1 MYLAIIQ
8 CKVRSFLISFFI
20 IDFHPV
26 HLEILLD
33 FFLICCETS
42 NATAFNNTKLLAY
55 LVIHLQFWAYGSWDS
70 LFPISTSP
78 TANLMSPEHY
88 F

>member
-33 FFLICCETS
+33 FFLF
-42 NATAFNNTKLLAY
+42 AVKPVMQQLLITQNY
-55 LVIHLQFWAYGSWDS
+55 WLTL
-70 LFPISTSP
+70 
-78 TANLMSPEHY
+78 
-88 F
+88 